1 MTLNGQAALVLD
13 GRDREAVKKGVWL
26 ERSWGSANQLRFPKG
41 GSRQLVGV
49 LRCNHGV
56 EGVVL
61 FFPALFLSEEFGVP
75 LLPEVTKKCVP
86 YWVSGDSWEVTVCV
100 GCG

>member
-1 MTLNGQAALVLD
+1 MTLNGQAASVLD
-13 GRDREAVKKGVWL
+13 GKDREAVKKGVWL
-26 ERSWGSANQLRFPKG
+26 ERSRGSANQLRPAKG

-49 LRCNHGV
+49 LRCNLGM

-61 FFPALFLSEEFGVP
+61 FFPVLFLSEAFGVP

-86 YWVSGDSWEVTVCV
+86 YWVSGDS
-100 GCG
+100 